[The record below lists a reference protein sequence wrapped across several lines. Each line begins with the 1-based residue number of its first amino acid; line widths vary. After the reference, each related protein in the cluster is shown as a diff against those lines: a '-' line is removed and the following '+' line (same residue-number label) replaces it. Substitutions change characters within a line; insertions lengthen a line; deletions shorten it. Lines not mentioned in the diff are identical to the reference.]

1 MTPLRPP
8 LRQFYHQESNLF
20 FLKDSFSNSSQV
32 ETGVFFRE
40 KSRVCESHKSSWL
53 WEDDTNLFRLNILVV
68 DLILNDNKSIDE
80 VKNKKLFILN
90 LSFILYFFKNILL
103 KPRLSKINIGIK
115 K

>member
-1 MTPLRPP
+1 M
-8 LRQFYHQESNLF
+8 
-20 FLKDSFSNSSQV
+20 
-32 ETGVFFRE
+32 
-40 KSRVCESHKSSWL
+40 
-53 WEDDTNLFRLNILVV
+53 LVV

-103 KPRLSKINIGIK
+103 NPRLNKINIGIK